1 MKQSES
7 FAQTLQREMIAVI
20 FQIPE
25 RDKYHNQK
33 NMDGSW
39 WKKRKTNQRRS
50 RRGSTW
56 SSPYDSTQHHRT
68 KSL

>member
-39 WKKRKTNQRRS
+39 WKKKE
-50 RRGSTW
+50 
-56 SSPYDSTQHHRT
+56 D
-68 KSL
+68 